1 MAPDDYDELD
11 SDEEDFH
18 EAPETGPLSK
28 YDEIVFCPKCD
39 EYMPYL
45 VDGALVRRKCPSC
58 GKLFE
63 GGVEVDPGGKPLVAQ
78 KSPARKQ
85 AKKADRKSTKKTITV
100 AKKKSTPETCAAL
113 TKAGAPCSNRPRTG
127 SKYCSSHKG
136 WRPPRK

>member
-18 EAPETGPLSK
+18 EAPEAGPLSK

-39 EYMPYL
+39 DYMPYL

-63 GGVEVDPGGKPLVAQ
+63 GGQEVDPGGKPLAAAASTTEKPTQKRAQ
-78 KSPARKQ
+78 KS
-85 AKKADRKSTKKTITV
+85 
-100 AKKKSTPETCAAL
+100 AKKKAAPVKKAVALDTCAAT
-113 TKAGAPCSNRPRTG
+113 TKAGAPCSNRPRSG